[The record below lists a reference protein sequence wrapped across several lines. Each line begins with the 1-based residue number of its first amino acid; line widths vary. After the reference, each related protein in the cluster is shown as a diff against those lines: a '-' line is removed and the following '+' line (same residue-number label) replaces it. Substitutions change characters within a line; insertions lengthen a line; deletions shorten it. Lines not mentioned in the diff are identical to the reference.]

1 MPGSLLVLRSPL
13 GPLRRFRTE
22 SKGDSRSRQVMK
34 EKLEALCE
42 LVQKAD
48 DVGDL
53 QTATEQLREILGI
66 AHIVYHWVNSVGE
79 RFGAGTYSQ
88 DWVDRYVEKDY
99 LRMDPVILG
108 CLQRFN
114 PVDWKELDWS
124 SRASRAFFR
133 EAVEYG
139 VGNQGLS
146 IPIRGPAGQFALFT
160 ASHNCDDY
168 SWATFVDENMRDLM
182 IIAHEFNK
190 RALEFEQEGDSA
202 PTPTL
207 SPRELAAMTYL
218 AKGMSRAQAAQE
230 MEISEHTLRVYI
242 EAARHKLGALNTTH
256 AVARALSR
264 GLIVV

>member
-1 MPGSLLVLRSPL
+1 M
-13 GPLRRFRTE
+13 E
-22 SKGDSRSRQVMK
+22 

-42 LVQKAD
+42 FVQNAE
-48 DVGDL
+48 DVSDL
-53 QTATEQLREILGI
+53 QAATEQLRDYYSV
-66 AHIVYHWVNSVGE
+66 AHTVYHWVNSVGE

-108 CLQRFN
+108 CLQRFT

-124 SRASRAFFR
+124 SRAGRAFFR

-146 IPIRGPAGQFALFT
+146 IPVRGPAGQFALFT
-160 ASHNCDDY
+160 VSDHCDDY
-168 SWATFVDENMRDLM
+168 SWAGFVDRNMRDLM
-182 IIAHEFNK
+182 IIAHEFNRK
-190 RALEFEQEGDSA
+190 ALEFESGGDSA
-202 PTPTL
+202 PATAL

-218 AKGMSRAQAAQE
+218 AKGLSRAQAAKE

>member
-1 MPGSLLVLRSPL
+1 M
-13 GPLRRFRTE
+13 
-22 SKGDSRSRQVMK
+22 Q

-42 LVQKAD
+42 FVQDAA

-53 QTATEQLREILGI
+53 QTATEKLRDHYRIS
-66 AHIVYHWVNSVGE
+66 HIVYHWVNSVGE

-88 DWVDRYVEKDY
+88 DWVDRYVERDY

-124 SRASRAFFR
+124 SRAARTFLS
-133 EAVEYG
+133 EAIAYG

-146 IPIRGPAGQFALFT
+146 IPIRGPSGQFALFT
-160 ASHNCDDY
+160 ASDSCDDY
-168 SWATFVDENMRDLM
+168 TWSGFVDANMRDLM

-190 RALEFEQEGDSA
+190 KALEFEQDGDSA
-202 PTPTL
+202 PAPAL

-218 AKGMSRAQAAQE
+218 AKGMNRAQAAVE
-230 MEISEHTLRVYI
+230 MDISEHTLRVYI